1 MKKVLV
7 KVEYEASIHDHWD
20 IMAAKLKILETGELP
35 PVATLKK
42 VEVEKVNK

>member
-35 PVATLKK
+35 LVGNLKK
-42 VEVEKVNK
+42 VEVEEIND

>member
-20 IMAAKLKILETGELP
+20 MMAARVKILETGELP
-35 PVATLKK
+35 PVGKLKK
-42 VEVEKVNK
+42 IEVEEIP